1 MKRIAKILFILSL
14 LLFLFS
20 SLSKKGI
27 SPLAQVFPISLFQ
40 IESGSM
46 MPEIEIGEVVVLL
59 KDKQYQEQDIITY
72 QVRNS
77 YFMTHRIIKIGED
90 GYVTKGDFNNTE
102 DEEIVRLEQIQGK
115 VIFHSKLLGIIVQYR
130 FYIIVILAFLCLIG

>member
-1 MKRIAKILFILSL
+1 MKRIGKILFILSL

-20 SLSKKGI
+20 SLGKKGK
-27 SPLAQVFPISLFQ
+27 SPLAQIFPISLFQ

-59 KDKQYQEQDIITY
+59 KDRQYQEQDIITY
-72 QVRNS
+72 QVKNS
-77 YFMTHRIIKIGED
+77 YFMTHRIIKIVEN

-102 DEEIVRLEQIQGK
+102 DEEIIKLEQIQGK
-115 VIFHSKLLGIIVQYR
+115 VIFHSKLLGMIFKYR
-130 FYIIVILAFLCLIG
+130 FYIIGILAFLWLIG